1 MKRMLPLVIIF
12 VIGTVSLGK
21 ADVLTLEA
29 TSGFITKFKDETFG
43 TVSGPGFTFS
53 LFPVSGGVGFFPL
66 ENLRP
71 VPGQTINQS
80 GQFFLFVPGASING
94 QTGCCDLHALGTL
107 NLSAIPSVSVL
118 SSTLDV
124 SAPFV
129 VSGIVTAERN
139 HLLPPGPPFSV
150 DYLFEGRGIIETT
163 FRDTTFRGQGQCG
176 ITVTPCTFFWE
187 SSTLTFLPPTPSAVP
202 EPSTLLLLGFGLVTL
217 WFSRKQ
223 FAS

>member
-1 MKRMLPLVIIF
+1 MKRILLLVFSF
-12 VIGTVSLGK
+12 VIGTVSVGK

-53 LFPVSGGVGFFPL
+53 LFPVTGGVGFFPL

-71 VPGQTINQS
+71 VPGQTIDQS
-80 GQFFLFVPGASING
+80 GQFFLLVPGASING

-118 SSTLDV
+118 SLRAPTLDV

-129 VSGIVTAERN
+129 VSGIVTAEPN
-139 HLLPPGPPFSV
+139 HLLPPGPPFSG
-150 DYLFEGRGIIETT
+150 DYLFEGRGII
-163 FRDTTFRGQGQCG
+163 DTTFRGQGQCG
-176 ITVTPCTFFWE
+176 IPVTPCTFFWE
-187 SSTLTFLPPTPSAVP
+187 SSRLTFSPPTPPTVP
-202 EPSTLLLLGFGLVTL
+202 EPSTLLLLGSGLVTL

-223 FAS
+223 FVS